1 MTLVRVGQ
9 TQPGVLCLSRDLS
22 AKFRAKA
29 NRGKLALVKLISCI
43 RLAVG
48 AAVFAL
54 ASTGVA
60 QVTDPTLLAS
70 RRALIDRATAA
81 RNGGRHPEA
90 LELAQRAA
98 QIQMT
103 PSLRLFI
110 MQAQTQVGQLA
121 EAYSSAIAC
130 QSEASR
136 DTAASAQTITRL
148 CTESINTLQ
157 ARVGRVAV
165 TVSPAVEGLHV
176 FVGNRELHSALL
188 GQDYVVTPGE
198 VSIRVEAA
206 GYRTVSRTVTVNAAA
221 SLPIQIALERDVPTT
236 TTDNRGTTS
245 TTGSTTTSGTA
256 GTTAPTTTATTTT
269 TSGAT
274 SGADGSSGAT
284 TSSSASGASAGSNS
298 DDPSDGATVPPPTGP
313 EDQRR
318 RLNVG
323 AVATMATGGG
333 LVVLGA
339 VFTGL
344 GAAAAGE
351 YNTLCTPQCTQAN
364 VAMGRAA
371 YDRGNMFLGMGI
383 AGLAV
388 GGATAV
394 GGLVWMLVARPSAA
408 PARTAWVTPTQNG
421 AMIGFGGTL

>member
-54 ASTGVA
+54 ASTSVA

-206 GYRTVSRTVTVNAAA
+206 GYRTASRTVTVNAAA

-371 YDRGNMFLGMGI
+371 
-383 AGLAV
+383 
-388 GGATAV
+388 
-394 GGLVWMLVARPSAA
+394 
-408 PARTAWVTPTQNG
+408 
-421 AMIGFGGTL
+421 